1 MRAQITRRRRDQML
15 PADLRYTDWKLEDV
29 AKALNT
35 VPLPQ
40 EVYEILSDLH
50 SAVMGLMREV
60 RGR

>member
-1 MRAQITRRRRDQML
+1 MTTNFGSGVMHI
-15 PADLRYTDWKLEDV
+15 PADPQYTDWKLEAV

-35 VPLPQ
+35 VPMPQ
-40 EVYEILSDLH
+40 EVYEIICDLH